1 MFHDLLRSLFYK
13 FESGAYM
20 QCKNCNATIDAD
32 DDICVCGEP
41 VTSHTT
47 PPPESIPT
55 KGGLFKAPATNGG
68 LFAPPKA
75 GDTTSNT
82 TTDKPQK
89 TGGLFKAP
97 TANKVPAP
105 TSSKVVT
112 TKPATKKKGPS
123 AVCNSCNANPAQI
136 DEDGLCTNCG
146 AQVVYAERDDFKV
159 VAGENLALRSFLG
172 KVHHRNEDCGVV
184 FKVNEQ
190 DKDYVVLIVSDGV
203 SSSQRAHLASE
214 EACKAGRESI
224 IQAISHGTRET
235 KLLAERAIFAAQK
248 AVEKIPLNGETNS
261 LGQAKQAPQA
271 TFLVAVIDKQEQ
283 RGTCGW
289 VGDCRAYL
297 IANNQSSWDSQLL
310 TKDHSWINLVVDAG
324 EMSLEAAEAD
334 KRAHQIYQSLGR
346 LYDDEELEPS
356 YVDFS
361 PAGSKYLLL
370 TSDGFWNYG
379 HPHQNLA
386 AEPLLD
392 ELSLL
397 SPGSNAM
404 SIAENLMNFAN
415 NSGGHDNITVGV
427 YIP

>member
-1 MFHDLLRSLFYK
+1 
-13 FESGAYM
+13 M

-41 VTSHTT
+41 VTSSATQ
-47 PPPESIPT
+47 PPEPGPA
-55 KGGLFKAPATNGG
+55 KGGLFKAPTAGNGG

-75 GDTTSNT
+75 GDTAGNT
-82 TTDKPQK
+82 GTDKPQK

-97 TANKVPAP
+97 TANNAPAP
-105 TSSKVVT
+105 KGGKIVNS
-112 TKPATKKKGPS
+112 KPATKKKGPS

-184 FKVNEQ
+184 FKVSEEG
-190 DKDYVVLIVSDGV
+190 KDYVVLIVSDGV
-203 SSSQRAHLASE
+203 SSSQRAHMASE
-214 EACKAGRESI
+214 QACKAGQESI
-224 IQAISHGTRET
+224 IQALSQGTRET
-235 KLLAERAIFAAQK
+235 KLLVELAILSAQA

-271 TFLVAVIDKQEQ
+271 TFLVTVIDQQEQ
-283 RGTCGW
+283 HGTCGW

-297 IANNQSSWDSQLL
+297 IANNQSGWNGQLL

-361 PAGSKYLLL
+361 LAGSKYLLL

-386 AEPLLD
+386 AEPMLD

-397 SPGSNAM
+397 SPGSNAL